1 MSVSRIGCP
10 ASIRNLGGV
19 VGHRHRDFEH
29 DHLVGAGTRTTALV
43 RSRLD
48 CQINADNNRCRGTDP
63 PLNTGR
69 FIGLDHGAVHRAGS
83 KAGPPPRRDHRRV
96 RHAQP
101 RRIRG
106 SLTLTPTTPIL
117 TATPNRGANKPGPQ
131 LPDVLDG
138 NLRCGRVRVSF
149 NRAPP
154 GHCCGS
160 LAAWAGTQIARA
172 PGWISANRVV
182 DSPTTSPSSW

>member
-69 FIGLDHGAVHRAGS
+69 FIGLDRRLVHHPEGIIAGLDM
-83 KAGPPPRRDHRRV
+83 R
-96 RHAQP
+96 
-101 RRIRG
+101 
-106 SLTLTPTTPIL
+106 
-117 TATPNRGANKPGPQ
+117 NPGEYEAA
-131 LPDVLDG
+131 
-138 NLRCGRVRVSF
+138 LR
-149 NRAPP
+149 
-154 GHCCGS
+154 
-160 LAAWAGTQIARA
+160 
-172 PGWISANRVV
+172 
-182 DSPTTSPSSW
+182 